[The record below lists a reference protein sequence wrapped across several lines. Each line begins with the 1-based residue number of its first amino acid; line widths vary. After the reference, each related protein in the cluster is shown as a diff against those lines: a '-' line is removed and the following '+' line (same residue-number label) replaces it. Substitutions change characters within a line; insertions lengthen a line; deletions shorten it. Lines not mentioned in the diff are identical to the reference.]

1 MNEREKQIINAM
13 VLCDMNV
20 LRVSRQLYMHRNT
33 VEYWIAQIY
42 AKTGLNPKVFL
53 DLEKLKEMVAAD
65 TTSREN
71 QQKGTE
77 TNA

>member
-33 VEYWIAQIY
+33 VEYWLAQIY
-42 AKTGLNPKVFL
+42 SKTGLNPKVFL
-53 DLEKLKEMVAAD
+53 DLEKLKEIIAAS
-65 TTSREN
+65 TPSREN